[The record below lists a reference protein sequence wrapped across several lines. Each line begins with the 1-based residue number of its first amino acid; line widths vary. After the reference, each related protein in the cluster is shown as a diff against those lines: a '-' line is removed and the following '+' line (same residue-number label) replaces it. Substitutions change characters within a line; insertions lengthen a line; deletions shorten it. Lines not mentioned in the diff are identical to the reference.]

1 MNKAFNK
8 FTWQNEPSV
17 DTPLSAE
24 NLMKLNNALDTVD
37 SRVVTMDTTKLD
49 KTTANTMV
57 KDISFDEAT
66 GIFTVTKLN
75 GSTFQIDTKL
85 EKIIVNFRF
94 DKNAQ
99 KLVIILDDGTEQEVD
114 LSALVTQ
121 YEFKESDTIILSVD
135 ADGKVYGTIKKGSI
149 TGEMLEPNYLANV
162 TEKAD
167 TATTKAQ
174 EAENSA
180 IAAKESETNAKASE
194 TTVKQAETNAINSAN
209 KAESYAVGGTGTR
222 DGEDTDN
229 AKFYSQNASS
239 DAQSALSSAN
249 TATKKASEAT
259 ASATKAKESENIAV
273 ESATSAENSANT
285 ATQKASEAT
294 ASATASEASAVRAE
308 EAAEKVESIVG
319 FNIDDA
325 LSETSV
331 NPVQN
336 KVITKA
342 VNDIVSGDKTVG
354 NADTVDGY
362 HAKSLINNH
371 LLVGTNYKYRA
382 FLKYEDGTSSM
393 HPVSFLVSGVSN
405 FGSQQTGVWLVEIT
419 YRTVGS
425 PKITIT
431 QISPTGSNDPV
442 TFGYYVIGNAL
453 YFGVYASTGY
463 PDNLTITMLSNNVN
477 RGLASWFSGSFDT
490 YYNSDAVPTGWTEVA
505 INRVLSTKT
514 DLANY
519 LPLSGG
525 TAYDLKLAVQDDN
538 IGEGGQLAIE
548 KTSKSDLAGDIL
560 LDNQGNRIR
569 FFEGG
574 GSYRGAN
581 IDLTQCTSVD
591 SNFILHTGNSYRII
605 KDTTAPSDTTCVWID
620 TATKTIKLY
629 LDGAWTTVKEVEE
642 TGAGYHNSVHR
653 GKYLGTSVTEAQWAA
668 IKAGTFEDLYI
679 GDYWIIN
686 GIVWRI
692 AAFDYYLN
700 CGDAICAVHH
710 VVVVPDQAL
719 YNAQMNNTES
729 GDYVDGD
736 PANTTAGGYVGSD
749 MRTQNLEKAKTIISE
764 AFGEEHILKHRRLLS
779 NAVTNG
785 YTSGHAW
792 YDSTVELMTERN
804 VYGNSVFSNF
814 LNGTNHSYNYTID
827 KTQFPLFAFRP
838 DLITST
844 RAWYWLM
851 DVATSSDFAYVPG
864 NGAAHCYPASYA
876 GGVRPD
882 FSIYQA

>member
-1 MNKAFNK
+1 MADAGRIAPIPKGNWSESIEYEQLDIVNYDSKTWIAKQPSINISPSDGEYWMLCLENYSQEQFN
-8 FTWQNEPSV
+8 NV
-17 DTPLSAE
+17 
-24 NLMKLNNALDTVD
+24 
-37 SRVVTMDTTKLD
+37 
-49 KTTANTMV
+49 
-57 KDISFDEAT
+57 
-66 GIFTVTKLN
+66 LN
-75 GSTFQIDTKL
+75 GTTLVGDSHKL
-85 EKIIVNFRF
+85 EGKE
-94 DKNAQ
+94 
-99 KLVIILDDGTEQEVD
+99 LD
-114 LSALVTQ
+114 
-121 YEFKESDTIILSVD
+121 EFVLKD
-135 ADGKVYGTIKKGSI
+135 
-149 TGEMLEPNYLANV
+149 
-162 TEKAD
+162 
-167 TATTKAQ
+167 
-174 EAENSA
+174 
-180 IAAKESETNAKASE
+180 
-194 TTVKQAETNAINSAN
+194 
-209 KAESYAVGGTGTR
+209 
-222 DGEDTDN
+222 
-229 AKFYSQNASS
+229 
-239 DAQSALSSAN
+239 
-249 TATKKASEAT
+249 
-259 ASATKAKESENIAV
+259 
-273 ESATSAENSANT
+273 
-285 ATQKASEAT
+285 
-294 ASATASEASAVRAE
+294 
-308 EAAEKVESIVG
+308 
-319 FNIDDA
+319 NIDDA

-393 HPVSFLVSGVSN
+393 HPVSFLVSGVST

-431 QISPTGSNDPV
+431 QISPTGSTDSV
-442 TFGYYVIGNAL
+442 TFGYYVEGNAL

-477 RGLASWFSGSFDT
+477 RGLASWVSGSFDT
-490 YYNSDAVPTGWTEVA
+490 YYNSDTAPTGWTEVA

-514 DLANY
+514 DLENC

-525 TAYDLKLAVQDDN
+525 TVGNGNTDTPISIQGNNKASWLDF
-538 IGEGGQLAIE
+538 
-548 KTSKSDLAGDIL
+548 KTS
-560 LDNQGNRIR
+560 
-569 FFEGG
+569 EGIVLG
-574 GSYRGAN
+574 FLGFDAVNNPTFGSTTARYS
-581 IDLTQCTSVD
+581 L
-591 SNFILHTGNSYRII
+591 LHTGNSYRIV

-642 TGAGYHNSVHR
+642 TGAGYHNSVYR

-668 IKAGTFEDLYI
+668 IKSGTFEDLYI

-700 CGDAICAVHH
+700 CGDTGCTAHH
-710 VVVVPDQAL
+710 VVIVPDLAL

-729 GDYVDGD
+729 GAYVAGD

-764 AFGEEHILKHRRLLS
+764 AFGEAHILKHRRLLS

-838 DLITST
+838 DLINPN
-844 RAWYWLM
+844 RVWYWLM
-851 DVATSSDFAYVPG
+851 DVATSSDFAYVSG
-864 NGAAHCYPASYA
+864 DGLATCYNASHA
-876 GGVRPD
+876 VGVRPD
-882 FSIYQA
+882 FSIYQS

>member
-180 IAAKESETNAKASE
+180 IAAKEAETNAKASE

-249 TATKKASEAT
+249 TATEKASEAT

-362 HAKSLINNH
+362 HADDLAKSVDFLSSHDFTFIQNRNNTSGYH
-371 LLVGTNYKYRA
+371 YRLQLQNGAVDLWKSADSGTTWTK
-382 FLKYEDGTSSM
+382 EDT
-393 HPVSFLVSGVSN
+393 
-405 FGSQQTGVWLVEIT
+405 
-419 YRTVGS
+419 
-425 PKITIT
+425 
-431 QISPTGSNDPV
+431 
-442 TFGYYVIGNAL
+442 
-453 YFGVYASTGY
+453 
-463 PDNLTITMLSNNVN
+463 
-477 RGLASWFSGSFDT
+477 
-490 YYNSDAVPTGWTEVA
+490 
-505 INRVLSTKT
+505 LSTKT

-591 SNFILHTGNSYRII
+591 SNFILHTGNSYRIV

-700 CGDAICAVHH
+700 RGDAICAVHH

-838 DLITST
+838 DLINPNRT
-844 RAWYWLM
+844 WYWLM
-851 DVATSSDFAYVPG
+851 DVATSSDFAYADSS
-864 NGAAHCYPASYA
+864 GAATCTAASGA
-876 GGVRPD
+876 AGVRPD